1 MFCCSECGINF
12 FFIYVCDRIS
22 TNCVFPE
29 IAAVQLLELLISKV
43 PRIELEDCGG
53 PLTCTGHFSALLNLI
68 S

>member
-1 MFCCSECGINF
+1 MNVELISFLF
-12 FFIYVCDRIS
+12 MYV
-22 TNCVFPE
+22 TELAQTVFPE
-29 IAAVQLLELLISKV
+29 IAAVQVLELLISKV